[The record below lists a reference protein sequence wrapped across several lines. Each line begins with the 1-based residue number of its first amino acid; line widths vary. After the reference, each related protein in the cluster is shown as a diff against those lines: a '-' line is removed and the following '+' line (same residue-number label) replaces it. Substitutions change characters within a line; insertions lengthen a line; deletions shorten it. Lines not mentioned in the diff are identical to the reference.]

1 MKEKIIV
8 PGKEDK
14 VAKDIGPA
22 MFEFIAQGYKDQA
35 AQDEGGATAI
45 VRRTF
50 GAGCDDDPNEKVILL
65 HQLGYALYFAPLSKM
80 FDRIQSEDPSLT
92 EEEIDC
98 FTFDRMV
105 EIIIA
110 CSKYTSNALTEK
122 ALRAA
127 IAMREA
133 IPDTHKN
140 KYTAMLDNLAN
151 KLRALDAL
159 KKLMEMLGSGDEE
172 DNEPTEPESCDCCGQ
187 KGVER
192 GEDKPNPYTRSV
204 HDYDTIDVYDVLNLY
219 GVHDPDVAHAVKKLL
234 CAGKRGSKDYLT
246 DLQEAQ
252 SSLARAIQDADKK

>member
-80 FDRIQSEDPSLT
+80 FDRMQSEDPSLT

-140 KYTAMLDNLAN
+140 KYTVLLDNLAN

-159 KKLMEMLGSGDEE
+159 KKLMEMLESGDAKDEE
-172 DNEPTEPESCDCCGQ
+172 CCDCCEQ

-219 GVHDPDVAHAVKKLL
+219 EVYDPAVAHAVKKLL
-234 CAGKRGSKDYLT
+234 CAGKRGSKDYLA

-252 SSLARAIQDADKK
+252 NSLARAIQDAEK

>member
-22 MFEFIAQGYKDQA
+22 MFEFIAQGYKEQAEQDQK
-35 AQDEGGATAI
+35 EERFI

-50 GAGCDDDPNEKVILL
+50 AVGKDDDPNEKVVLL
-65 HQLGYALYFAPLSKM
+65 HQIGYALYFTPFAGM
-80 FDRIQSEDPSLT
+80 FERMHRQDATLT
-92 EEEIDC
+92 EQEVDC
-98 FTFDRMV
+98 FLFDRMV
-105 EIIIA
+105 ESLISCAKHTSNDLTEQALRATIA
-110 CSKYTSNALTEK
+110 LRKAVPSSHENKYTSL
-122 ALRAA
+122 
-127 IAMREA
+127 I
-133 IPDTHKN
+133 
-140 KYTAMLDNLAN
+140 DNLAE
-151 KLRALDAL
+151 KLRIVDTL
-159 KKLMEMLGSGDEE
+159 KELMEIMEGKDEE
-172 DNEPTEPESCDCCGQ
+172 DEPACDCCGQ

-219 GVHDPDVAHAVKKLL
+219 EVHDPAVAHAVKKLL

-252 SSLARAIQDADKK
+252 SSLSRAIQDADK

>member
-22 MFEFIAQGYKDQA
+22 MFEFIAEGYKEQA

-65 HQLGYALYFAPLSKM
+65 HQIGYAFYFAPLAKM
-80 FDRIQSEDPSLT
+80 FDRMQSEDPSLT

-98 FTFDRMV
+98 FTFDRIV

-110 CSKYTSNALTEK
+110 CSKYTSNGLTEK

-127 IAMREA
+127 IAMREV

-140 KYTAMLDNLAN
+140 KYTSLLDNLAN
-151 KLRALDAL
+151 KLRALDTL
-159 KKLMEMLGSGDEE
+159 KELMEMLGSGDEKDE
-172 DNEPTEPESCDCCGQ
+172 DEQNCDCCGQ

-192 GEDKPNPYTRSV
+192 GEEKPNPYTRSV
-204 HDYDTIDVYDVLNLY
+204 HDYDTIDIYDVLNLY
-219 GVHDPDVAHAVKKLL
+219 EVHDPAVAHAVKKLL
-234 CAGKRGSKDYLT
+234 CAGKRGTKSYLV

-252 SSLARAIQDADKK
+252 NSLARAIQDAEK

>member
-14 VAKDIGPA
+14 VAKDIGPS
-22 MFEFIAQGYKDQA
+22 MFEFITQGYKEQA
-35 AQDEGGATAI
+35 AQDEKRETAI

-50 GAGCDDDPNEKVILL
+50 GAGCDDDPKEKVILL
-65 HQLGYALYFAPLSKM
+65 HQFGYTFYFAPLAKM
-80 FDRIQSEDPSLT
+80 FDRMQSEDPSLT

-110 CSKYTSNALTEK
+110 CSKYTSNGLTEK

-140 KYTAMLDNLAN
+140 KYTVFLDNLAN

-159 KKLMEMLGSGDEE
+159 KKLMEMLESGDAKDEQE
-172 DNEPTEPESCDCCGQ
+172 CDCCGQ

-219 GVHDPDVAHAVKKLL
+219 EVHDPAVVHAVKKLL
-234 CAGKRGSKDYLT
+234 CAGKRGTKDYLT

>member
-14 VAKDIGPA
+14 VAKDIGPD
-22 MFEFIAQGYKDQA
+22 MFEFITEGYKDQA

-50 GAGCDDDPNEKVILL
+50 AAGCDDGHNEKVILL
-65 HQLGYALYFAPLSKM
+65 HQIGYALYFAPLARM

-140 KYTAMLDNLAN
+140 KYTVLLDNLAN

-159 KKLMEMLGSGDEE
+159 KQLMEMLGSGDAK
-172 DNEPTEPESCDCCGQ
+172 DDEPEEQGCDCCGQ

-192 GEDKPNPYTRSV
+192 GEEKPNPYTRSV

-219 GVHDPDVAHAVKKLL
+219 EVHDPAVAHAVKKLL
-234 CAGKRGSKDYLT
+234 CAGKCGSKDYLT

-252 SSLARAIQDADKK
+252 SSLSRAIQDAEK